1 MAISTQRRLIL
12 FTGSGISADSGLDT
26 FRTSGGESLWA
37 KYDPEVVC
45 NFDCWEENFT
55 LVHEFYSRRRE
66 ELGGVA
72 PNKAHHL
79 AVDWEKRYN
88 AEIITQNVDDLF
100 ERAGARYVMHV
111 HGFLTAMRCVSCSA
125 QWYVGY
131 KRFDPAT
138 DRCPKCGRLES
149 VKPSVVFFNEPAP
162 RYAQMWKSLELLTE
176 NDVLVAVGTSGQV
189 LPIGQIARRC
199 PATTILSNLE
209 SAETPRDEDFDHVL
223 HGRASEIAPDLDKVV
238 TALMER

>member
-1 MAISTQRRLIL
+1 MTPEPQRRLIV

-37 KYDPEVVC
+37 QYDPEVVC
-45 NFDCWEENFT
+45 NFDCWEENFE

-66 ELGGVA
+66 ELAHVA
-72 PNKAHHL
+72 PNKAHFL

-88 AEIITQNVDDLF
+88 AELITQNVDDLF

-111 HGFLTAMRCVSCSA
+111 HGFLSAMRCVSCGA
-125 QWYVGY
+125 QWLFGY
-131 KRFDPAT
+131 RRFDPAG
-138 DRCPKCGRLES
+138 DRCPKCERMES
-149 VKPSVVFFNEPAP
+149 VKPNVVFFNEPAP
-162 RYAQMWKSLELLTE
+162 RYAQMWKSLESLTE
-176 NDVLVAVGTSGQV
+176 GDVLVAIGTSGLV

-209 SAETPRDEDFDHVL
+209 SAESPRDEDFDHVI
-223 HGRASEIAPDLDKVV
+223 HGRAAEIAPKLDALV
-238 TALMER
+238 TELMEN

>member
-1 MAISTQRRLIL
+1 MTPEPQRRLIV

-37 KYDPEVVC
+37 QYDPEVVC
-45 NFDCWEENFT
+45 NFDCWEENFE

-66 ELGGVA
+66 ELAHVA
-72 PNKAHHL
+72 PNKAHFL
-79 AVDWEKRYN
+79 TVDWERRYN

-111 HGFLTAMRCVSCSA
+111 HGFLSAMRCVSCGA
-125 QWYVGY
+125 QWLFGY
-131 KRFDPAT
+131 RRFDPAA
-138 DRCPKCGRLES
+138 DRCPKCGRMES
-149 VKPSVVFFNEPAP
+149 VKPNVVFFNETAP
-162 RYAQMWKSLELLTE
+162 RYAQMWKSLESLTE
-176 NDVLVAVGTSGQV
+176 DDVLVAIGTSGLV

-209 SAETPRDEDFDHVL
+209 SAETPRDEDFDHVV
-223 HGRASEIAPDLDKVV
+223 HGRAAEIAPKLDALV
-238 TALMER
+238 TELMES

>member
-1 MAISTQRRLIL
+1 MPTERRLVL

-45 NFDCWEENFT
+45 NFDCWEQNFS

-66 ELGGVA
+66 ELGKVA
-72 PNKAHHL
+72 PNKAHYL
-79 AVDWEKRYN
+79 GVDWEKRYN
-88 AEIITQNVDDLF
+88 AELITQNVDDLF

-111 HGFLTAMRCVSCSA
+111 HGFLTAMRCLACGS
-125 QWYVGY
+125 QWYFGY
-131 KRFDPAT
+131 KKFDPVA
-138 DRCPKCGRLES
+138 DRCPTCGRIES
-149 VKPSVVFFNEPAP
+149 VKPNVVFFNEPAP
-162 RYAQMWKSLELLTE
+162 RYAQMWGSLESLTKD
-176 NDVLVAVGTSGQV
+176 DVLVAVGTSGLV

-209 SAETPRDEDFDHVL
+209 SAESPRDEDFDHVL
-223 HGRASEIAPDLDKVV
+223 HGRASEIAPKLDELV
-238 TALMER
+238 TELMAR

>member
-1 MAISTQRRLIL
+1 MTSPNERRLVL

-45 NFDCWEENFT
+45 NFLCWEENFSQ
-55 LVHEFYSRRRE
+55 VHEFYSRRRE
-66 ELGGVA
+66 ELGKVA
-72 PNKAHHL
+72 PNKAHYL

-88 AEIITQNVDDLF
+88 AELITQNVDDLF

-111 HGFLTAMRCVSCSA
+111 HGFLTAMRCLSCGS
-125 QWYVGY
+125 QWYFGY
-131 KRFDPAT
+131 KKFDPGA
-138 DRCPKCGRLES
+138 DRCPTCSR
-149 VKPSVVFFNEPAP
+149 VQTIKPNVVFFNEPAP
-162 RYAQMWKSLELLTE
+162 RYAQMWSSLESLTE
-176 NDVLVAVGTSGQV
+176 DDVLVAIGTSGLV

-209 SAETPRDEDFDHVL
+209 SAESPRDEDFDHVL
-223 HGRASEIAPDLDKVV
+223 HGRASEIAPKLDELV
-238 TALMER
+238 TELMAR

>member
-1 MAISTQRRLIL
+1 MTIQTKRQLIL

-26 FRTSGGESLWA
+26 FRTSGGQSLWA

-45 NFDCWEENFT
+45 NFECWEENFV

-66 ELGGVA
+66 ELGKVS
-72 PNKAHHL
+72 PNNAHYL

-88 AEIITQNVDDLF
+88 AELITQNVDDLF

-111 HGFLTAMRCVSCSA
+111 HGFLTAMRCVSCGA
-125 QWYVGY
+125 QWYFGY
-131 KRFDPAT
+131 KKFDPAT
-138 DRCPKCGRLES
+138 DRCPKCARVES

-162 RYAQMWKSLELLTE
+162 RYAEMWKRLESLTE
-176 NDVLVAVGTSGQV
+176 DDVLVAIGTSGLV

-199 PATTILSNLE
+199 PATTVLSNLE
-209 SAETPRDEDFDHVL
+209 SADSPSDEDFTHVL
-223 HGRASEIAPDLDKVV
+223 HGRASAVAPELDQLV
-238 TALMER
+238 TALMEA